1 MVSSFNPLYPPPI
14 EFSSIQI
21 KSDNGGNENSP
32 NYLAYQGCSLAALSS
47 VARSYGYELLQVDHW
62 QAYYVQKTATHLF
75 GDVAHSDEILWY
87 LGYYSQPIIQKLR
100 QLATTKS
107 SAGKFLLI
115 KSH

>member
-14 EFSSIQI
+14 EFSSTQI
-21 KSDNGGNENSP
+21 KSDNGNGNIP

-62 QAYYVQKTATHLF
+62 QAYYVQKTVTHLF

-87 LGYYSQPIIQKLR
+87 MGYYSQPIIQKLR
-100 QLATTKS
+100 QSAATTTTKS
-107 SAGKFLLI
+107 SAGMFPY
-115 KSH
+115 